1 MAVAGK
7 EIALSLKLC
16 TTTTTKVTGEEDAPV
31 TDESESTTA
40 AAVTAAGGDNTE
52 KITRKRRMPVEL
64 VDSHVSR
71 SKHQRVP
78 RFEDDGSSTVGAEV
92 IEFLNKEADFFNEFH
107 DRLAKAD
114 AFVRRKLETHGFVEL
129 DDEYN
134 TFIQKICS
142 TKFAFDDQRIK
153 ATKRK

>member
-1 MAVAGK
+1 MVQ
-7 EIALSLKLC
+7 C
-16 TTTTTKVTGEEDAPV
+16 TTKTLFLWRNFCGAPRMRHMIMFSCA
-31 TDESESTTA
+31 TDEAFPTN
-40 AAVTAAGGDNTE
+40 V
-52 KITRKRRMPVEL
+52 

-134 TFIQKICS
+134 SFIKETS
-142 TKFAFDDQRIK
+142 KSARALQRV
-153 ATKRK
+153 